1 MFERAARMKLRFGT
15 SKGSASASPED
26 LWDIP
31 LVGTGLSL
39 NTIAKSLNQQL
50 KAGAEED
57 FVQVKSSTDQQ
68 LTLKF
73 NIVKHV
79 IAVRLQESEASKNA
93 VDDKAHNQM
102 ILGLIAEQEQAS
114 LNGKTAE
121 ELRALLR

>member
-1 MFERAARMKLRFGT
+1 MFEHAARMKLRFNT
-15 SKGSASASPED
+15 SKGTISVED
-26 LWDIP
+26 LWDMSLISRAN
-31 LVGTGLSL
+31 GTTL
-39 NTIAKSLNQQL
+39 NTIAKDLNAKI

-57 FVQVKSSTDQQ
+57 FVQVKSSADQE